1 MLPNKL
7 KGGSIFR
14 IIFEQL
20 FVILSYFEK
29 DNWNTTMTPNKESN
43 TNILLLQWNYCLFV
57 SDLWEQSVYIYIF
70 SRFFCKFEDRYTTS
84 ICNEIS
90 ADDLMKS
97 STFAF
102 IIEEEKLSYN
112 NTMSKK
118 ITTKKENV
126 NLHDS
131 TSVKM

>member
-118 ITTKKENV
+118 ITT
-126 NLHDS
+126 
-131 TSVKM
+131 